1 MNFDDNS
8 NSAKPTE
15 MHSSIFNEDSPDLID
30 EGTLIELRGS
40 IEKTL
45 EAMDKHGVK
54 SYEPAVIVFSAK
66 DLSLADGVD
75 TASLGDSVTG
85 FKFGLESKVYIGR
98 DILPAENG
106 VEMCQHAGMLA
117 AQDNLK
123 PVAAFLISEAWIS
136 ENLRDENGELR
147 RPKDDPERKEVVIVN
162 GMTIGQK
169 KTLLVYDITR
179 EEDDTAHLS
188 LRKSFDGNEAKD
200 MGPMPMFF
208 VTYIKEFKERI
219 SSM

>member
-8 NSAKPTE
+8 NTAKPIE
-15 MHSSIFNEDSPDLID
+15 MRSSIFNEDAPDLID
-30 EGTLIELRGS
+30 ESTLIELRGS
-40 IEKTL
+40 IEQTL
-45 EAMDKHGVK
+45 DVMDKHGVK

-66 DLSLADGVD
+66 DFSLADGAD
-75 TASLGDSVTG
+75 ATSLGDSVTG
-85 FKFGLESKVYIGR
+85 FKFGLESKVYTGR

-106 VEMCQHAGMLA
+106 VEMCQHAGALA
-117 AQDNLK
+117 AQDDLK

-136 ENLRDENGELR
+136 ENLKDENGELR

-179 EEDDTAHLS
+179 EEDGTAHLS
-188 LRKSFDGNEAKD
+188 LRKSFDGDEAKA

-208 VTYIKEFKERI
+208 VTYIKEYKERI
-219 SSM
+219 SSR